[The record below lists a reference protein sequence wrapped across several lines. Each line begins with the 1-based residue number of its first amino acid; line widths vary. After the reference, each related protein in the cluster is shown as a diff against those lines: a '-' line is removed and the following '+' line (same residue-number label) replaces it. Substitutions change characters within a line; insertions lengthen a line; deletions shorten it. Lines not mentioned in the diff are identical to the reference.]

1 MAAFAADAGSAL
13 AAQKRMATYV
23 DVLKEG
29 TMARKLLISATVFM
43 LVLFGIAAY
52 AQSGSAPQAAPPA
65 LTRKVLQTSEYPGDQ
80 YKTIEIYGELA
91 PHAFAPWHTHP
102 GMETGYLIDGQGDLM
117 VKGQPVRH
125 MKPGDSWQTPAD
137 TPHAVQNTGDAPIKF
152 VSVYV
157 VDKSKPLAT
166 PAQAPQ

>member
-1 MAAFAADAGSAL
+1 MAAFAAGAGSAL
-13 AAQKRMATYV
+13 TAQKRLTTYF

-29 TMARKLLISATVFM
+29 TMARKFLISATVFT
-43 LVLFGIAAY
+43 LALFAVAAY
-52 AQSGSAPQAAPPA
+52 AQSGSAPQPA

-80 YKTIEIYGELA
+80 YKTIEVYGELA
-91 PHAFAPWHTHP
+91 PHGFAPWHTHP
-102 GMETGYLIDGQGDLM
+102 GMETGYLIDGQGDLL
-117 VKGQPVRH
+117 VKGQPARH
-125 MKPGDSWQTPAD
+125 LKSGDSWQTPAD
-137 TPHAVQNTGDAPIKF
+137 TPHAVQNTGDVPIKF